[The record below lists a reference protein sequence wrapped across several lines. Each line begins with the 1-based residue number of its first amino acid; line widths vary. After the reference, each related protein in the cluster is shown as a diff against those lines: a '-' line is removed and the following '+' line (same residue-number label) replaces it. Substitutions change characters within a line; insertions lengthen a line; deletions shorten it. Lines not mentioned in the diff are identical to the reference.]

1 MIIKK
6 ISEVPAEPVTIEG
19 AKNVVARMIFGP
31 QDHAPTFAMR
41 QFEIA
46 PGGHTPLHSH
56 PYEHEVIV
64 LQGRLEVVDKDKPI
78 PLEPGDAVMVEPNL
92 RHQFRN
98 LSPDK
103 LAKMIC
109 IIPVEYQ
116 K

>member
-19 AKNVVARMIFGP
+19 AKEVTVRVIFGP
-31 QDHAPTFAMR
+31 QDRAPTFAMR

-46 PGGHTPLHSH
+46 AGGHTPLHSH

-64 LQGRLEVVDKDKPI
+64 LEGKLEVIDQDKPI
-78 PLEPGDAVMVEPNL
+78 ALEPGQAVMVEANKK
-92 RHQFRN
+92 HQFRN
-98 LSPDK
+98 TSADK
-103 LAKMIC
+103 PAKMIC
-109 IIPVEYQ
+109 LIPAKYQ